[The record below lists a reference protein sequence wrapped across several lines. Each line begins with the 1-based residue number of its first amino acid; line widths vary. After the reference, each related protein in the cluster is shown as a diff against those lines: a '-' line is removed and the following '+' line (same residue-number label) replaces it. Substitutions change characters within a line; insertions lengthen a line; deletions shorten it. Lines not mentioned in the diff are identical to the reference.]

1 MSSTPA
7 SAPTPTP
14 VPTVASPAALTS
26 LHNRAALAERLGRDP
41 ELHLFELGDL
51 DEPFWSHT
59 AWYTTS
65 ADGPVALL
73 YAVGDVPTLLG
84 LARPAHAD
92 RLAGLLH
99 AMRPVLPRRLL
110 AHLTDGGL
118 DALAPDYRA
127 EQRTAM
133 LRMAL
138 TDPSALA
145 PHLGGASNTRRFGP
159 VAQLGPG
166 RQLGPVARLGA
177 ADLADLRALFAAG
190 YPGNWFDE
198 RMLTTGPYVG
208 IRDAGGRLLATAGVH
223 VHSAARRVA
232 VIGNVTTHPEA
243 RGRGL
248 AAACTAR
255 LCEVLADSVD
265 HIGLNVRADHPTALA
280 LYRRLG
286 FTTVTGYEEAVLTA
300 C

>member
-1 MSSTPA
+1 MPSL
-7 SAPTPTP
+7 SA
-14 VPTVASPAALTS
+14 
-26 LHNRAALAERLGRDP
+26 LHDRAVLADRFGRDP

-59 AWYTTS
+59 AWYTAS

-73 YAVGDVPTLLG
+73 YAVGEVPTLLG
-84 LARPAHAD
+84 LARPERAD
-92 RLAGLLH
+92 ALAGLLR

-110 AHLTDGGL
+110 AHLTPGGV

-127 EQRTAM
+127 EHRTAM

-138 TDPSALA
+138 TDRAALA
-145 PHLGGASNTRRFGP
+145 PHLGRGVGP
-159 VAQLGPG
+159 LTPG
-166 RQLGPVARLGA
+166 
-177 ADLADLRALFAAG
+177 DLPDLLALFAAG

-208 IRDAGGRLLATAGVH
+208 IRDDAGRLIAAAGVH
-223 VHSAARRVA
+223 VSSPGRRVA
-232 VIGNVTTHPEA
+232 VIGNVTTHPDT

-248 AAACTAR
+248 AAACTAH
-255 LCEVLADSVD
+255 LCHLLAARGTT
-265 HIGLNVRADHPTALA
+265 HIGLNVRADHPTALP

-286 FTTVTGYEEAVLTA
+286 FTTVTPYDEAVLTA
-300 C
+300 A

>member
-1 MSSTPA
+1 MPTPPPSTRTPADPASSTA
-7 SAPTPTP
+7 
-14 VPTVASPAALTS
+14 PAAPAAPPAPLTS
-26 LHNRAALAERLGRDP
+26 LHDRAALAERFGRDP

-59 AWYTTS
+59 TWYTAS

-84 LARPAHAD
+84 LARPAQAD
-92 RLAGLLH
+92 GLAGLLD

-110 AHLTDGGL
+110 AHLTEGGV
-118 DALAPDYRA
+118 DALAPHYRA
-127 EQRTAM
+127 EHRTAM

-138 TDPSALA
+138 TEPAALA
-145 PHLGGASNTRRFGP
+145 PHLGGAPDGPGP
-159 VAQLGPG
+159 V
-166 RQLGPVARLGA
+166 VRLGA
-177 ADLADLRALFAAG
+177 ADLTELRALFAAG

-208 IRDAGGRLLATAGVH
+208 VRDAGGRLLATAGVH

>member
-7 SAPTPTP
+7 SASPTAP
-14 VPTVASPAALTS
+14 ASVTRADTAAPLTS
-26 LHNRAALAERLGRDP
+26 VHDRAALAERLGRDP

-51 DEPFWSHT
+51 DDPFWSHT

-84 LARPAHAD
+84 LARPAHAE

-110 AHLTDGGL
+110 AHLTDGGVN
-118 DALAPDYRA
+118 ALAPDYRA
-127 EQRTAM
+127 EHRTAM

-145 PHLGGASNTRRFGP
+145 PHLGGAPGARPTGP
-159 VAQLGPG
+159 AAQLGP
-166 RQLGPVARLGA
+166 VTRLGL
-177 ADLADLRALFAAG
+177 ADLPDLRALFAAG

-208 IRDAGGRLLATAGVH
+208 IRDTGGRLLATAGVH

-232 VIGNVTTHPEA
+232 VIGNVTTLPEA

>member
-7 SAPTPTP
+7 SATS
-14 VPTVASPAALTS
+14 ASPSPSPPPSPSPAPLTS
-26 LHNRAALAERLGRDP
+26 LHDRAALAGRFGQDP

-110 AHLTDGGL
+110 AHLTDGGV

-127 EQRTAM
+127 EHRTAM

-145 PHLGGASNTRRFGP
+145 PHLGGSSDGHPFGP
-159 VAQLGPG
+159 VE
-166 RQLGPVARLGA
+166 RLGA
-177 ADLADLRALFAAG
+177 ADLADLRALFAVG

-255 LCEVLADSVD
+255 LCEVLADGVD

-286 FTTVTGYEEAVLTA
+286 FTTVTAYEEAVLTA

>member
-1 MSSTPA
+1 MSSAPA
-7 SAPTPTP
+7 PAPAPT
-14 VPTVASPAALTS
+14 VPLTS
-26 LHNRAALAERLGRDP
+26 LHDRTALADRFGRDP

-59 AWYTTS
+59 AWYTVS

-73 YAVGDVPTLLG
+73 YAVGEVPTLIG
-84 LARPAHAD
+84 LARHEPAEQPEQAP
-92 RLAGLLH
+92 RLAELLR

-110 AHLTDGGL
+110 AHLTAGGV

-138 TDPSALA
+138 TDRAALA
-145 PHLGGASNTRRFGP
+145 PHLGEASTAHPFGP
-159 VAQLGPG
+159 VT
-166 RQLGPVARLGA
+166 RLGA

-198 RMLTTGPYVG
+198 RMLTTGPYLGV
-208 IRDAGGRLLATAGVH
+208 RDSTGRLVATAGVH
-223 VHSAARRVA
+223 VHSPARRVA
-232 VIGNVTTHPEA
+232 VIGNVTTLPEA

-255 LCEVLADSVD
+255 LCEVLADGTD

-286 FTTVTGYEEAVLTA
+286 FTAVAGYEEAVLTSV
-300 C
+300 

>member
-7 SAPTPTP
+7 SAPPPSPTI
-14 VPTVASPAALTS
+14 SPAPLAS
-26 LHNRAALAERLGRDP
+26 LHDRAALAERFGRDP

-51 DEPFWSHT
+51 EEPFWSHT

-110 AHLTDGGL
+110 AHLTDGGV

-127 EQRTAM
+127 EHRTAM

-145 PHLGGASNTRRFGP
+145 PHLGGPAD
-159 VAQLGPG
+159 G
-166 RQLGPVARLGA
+166 RPSGTVERLGA

-223 VHSAARRVA
+223 VHSATGRVA

-280 LYRRLG
+280 LYGRLG
-286 FTTVTGYEEAVLTA
+286 FTTVTAYEEAVLTA

>member
-7 SAPTPTP
+7 SATS
-14 VPTVASPAALTS
+14 ASPSPSPPPSPSPAPLTS
-26 LHNRAALAERLGRDP
+26 LHDRAALAGRFGQDP

-110 AHLTDGGL
+110 AHLTDGGV
-118 DALAPDYRA
+118 DTLAPDYRA

-145 PHLGGASNTRRFGP
+145 PHLGGPSNGHPFGP
-159 VAQLGPG
+159 VE
-166 RQLGPVARLGA
+166 RLGA
-177 ADLADLRALFAAG
+177 ADLADLRALFTVG

-286 FTTVTGYEEAVLTA
+286 FTTVTAYEETVLTA

>member
-7 SAPTPTP
+7 SATAAPTTPGVPTPP
-14 VPTVASPAALTS
+14 LTS
-26 LHNRAALAERLGRDP
+26 LHDRAALAGRFGRDP

-59 AWYTTS
+59 AWYTAS

-73 YAVGDVPTLLG
+73 YSVGEVPTLLG
-84 LARPAHAD
+84 LARPADAD
-92 RLAGLLH
+92 GLTGLLH

-110 AHLTDGGL
+110 AHLTDGGA

-127 EQRTAM
+127 EHRTAM

-138 TDPSALA
+138 TDPASLA
-145 PHLGGASNTRRFGP
+145 PHLGGAP
-159 VAQLGPG
+159 HAV
-166 RQLGPVARLGA
+166 GPVARLGT
-177 ADLADLRALFAAG
+177 ADLADLRALFTAG

-198 RMLTTGPYVG
+198 RMLTTGPYLG
-208 IRDAGGRLLATAGVH
+208 IRDAGGRLLAAAGVH

-232 VIGNVTTHPEA
+232 VIGNVTTHPDA

-248 AAACTAR
+248 ATACTAR
-255 LCEVLADSVD
+255 LCEVLADSAD

-300 C
+300 R

>member
-1 MSSTPA
+1 MSSIPA
-7 SAPTPTP
+7 SAHTS
-14 VPTVASPAALTS
+14 ASPAASTPVAQGDTAAPLAS
-26 LHNRAALAERLGRDP
+26 LHDRAALAERFGRDP

-92 RLAGLLH
+92 RLAGLLR

-110 AHLTDGGL
+110 AHLTDGGV

-127 EQRTAM
+127 EHRTAM

-138 TDPSALA
+138 TDPAALA
-145 PHLGGASNTRRFGP
+145 PHLGGASDARPFGP
-159 VAQLGPG
+159 VE
-166 RQLGPVARLGA
+166 RLGA

-208 IRDAGGRLLATAGVH
+208 VRDAGGRLLATAGVH

-232 VIGNVTTHPEA
+232 VIGNVTTHPRA

-265 HIGLNVRADHPTALA
+265 HIGLNVRADHPTAPA

>member
-1 MSSTPA
+1 MPSAASP
-7 SAPTPTP
+7 SAP
-14 VPTVASPAALTS
+14 LTS
-26 LHNRAALAERLGRDP
+26 LHDRTALADRFGRDP

-59 AWYTTS
+59 AWYTAS

-73 YAVGDVPTLLG
+73 YAVGEVPTLLG
-84 LARPAHAD
+84 LARPERAGE
-92 RLAGLLH
+92 LAGLLR
-99 AMRPVLPRRLL
+99 AMCQVLPRRLL
-110 AHLTDGGL
+110 AHLTAGGV

-127 EQRTAM
+127 EHRTAM

-138 TDPSALA
+138 TDRTALA
-145 PHLGGASNTRRFGP
+145 PHLGPGAAP
-159 VAQLGPG
+159 VAP
-166 RQLGPVARLGA
+166 LGA
-177 ADLADLRALFAAG
+177 ADLPDLLALFAAG

-198 RMLTTGPYVG
+198 RMLTAGPYVG
-208 IRDAGGRLLATAGVH
+208 VRDDAGRLIATAGVH
-223 VHSAARRVA
+223 VSSPERRVA

-255 LCEVLADSVD
+255 LCELLAEGGAD

-280 LYRRLG
+280 LYHRLG
-286 FTTVTGYEEAVLTA
+286 FTTVTPYDEAVLTA
-300 C
+300 T